1 MSVANV
7 EEEAPDGHDEGMRRD
22 IRTLGLLFAGVG
34 AIIGSGW
41 LFGAFYAAKEAG
53 PAAIVSWG
61 LGAVMILFIALAYAE
76 LGAMF
81 PVSGGV
87 VRYPHFGF
95 GSFASYTAG
104 WVNWLAAASVA
115 PIEVEAALQY
125 ATNYVPW
132 LTHSVQGVKVLAPG
146 GYAVAVALMAIFV
159 AVNFYGVKWFARF
172 NTLIVWWKLL
182 IITLAVVVLLA
193 AGFMPQAHAAQGAIV
208 PAGWHGVLSHGG
220 FAPLGW
226 HHVLSAIA
234 TTGIVFSYLGFRQ
247 GVELAGESANPH
259 RAVPVAVI
267 GSVLITGV
275 IYILLQ
281 VAFLGALP
289 GGSLVHGWAHL
300 EFKGDFGPL
309 AGIAKILGIT
319 WLAALLYFD
328 AVVSPADTGLIYT
341 TTTAR
346 LSYAMGKNGNAPQGL
361 ARLNRHGVPWISLI
375 LAFVV
380 GLIFFLPFPG
390 WQQLVGFITS
400 ASVLSFGS
408 GPLVMGALRRELP
421 DHKRPFRVPF
431 GDVIPFIAFW
441 SSNLVVYWTGW
452 DINKKLFIAVG
463 LGFVLLVF
471 QQLFSGG
478 AGRHGYQWKAG
489 SWVFPWLIGLAAC
502 SYIGSFGHGLGLL
515 GFGTGFLALFVL
527 SLVCYVW
534 AIKVRLPADQV
545 RRHLGEE
552 LGEVP
557 EPVAEQ
563 AP

>member
-1 MSVANV
+1 MSGAKV
-7 EEEAPDGHDEGMRRD
+7 EKEAPAEQDAGLRRD
-22 IRTLGLLFAGVG
+22 IRLVGLLFAGVG

-53 PAAIVSWG
+53 PAAIVSWA

-76 LGAMF
+76 LGGMF

-104 WVNWLAAASVA
+104 WINWLAAASVA

-146 GYAVAVALMAIFV
+146 GYAVAVAMMAIFV

-172 NTLIVWWKLL
+172 NTIIVWWKLL

-193 AGFMPQAHAAQGAIV
+193 AGLMPHADLARGVMA
-208 PAGWHGVLSHGG
+208 PAGWHGVMDHGG
-220 FAPLGW
+220 FAPMGW
-226 HHVLSAIA
+226 HNVLSAIA

-247 GVELAGESANPH
+247 GVELAGESADPH
-259 RAVPVAVI
+259 RAVPIAVI

-289 GGSLVHGWAHL
+289 GEALAHGWHHL

-309 AGIAKILGIT
+309 AGIAKILGIG
-319 WLAALLYFD
+319 WLAGLLYFD
-328 AVVSPADTGLIYT
+328 AIVSPADTGLIYT

-346 LSYAMGKNGNAPQGL
+346 LSYAMGKNGNAPQAL

-421 DHKRPFRVPF
+421 EHKRPFRVPL
-431 GDVIPFIAFW
+431 GDVVPFVAFW

-452 DINKKLFIAVG
+452 DINKKLFIAVL

-502 SYIGSFGHGLGLL
+502 SYIGSFGNGRGWL

-527 SLVCYVW
+527 SLICYVW
-534 AIKVRLPADQV
+534 AIIVRLPADQV
-545 RRHLGEE
+545 RLHLGEE
-552 LGEVP
+552 LTEVP